1 MAVSV
6 LRAPMTFFETTPI
19 GRVLNRFSND
29 IYKVDEVIG
38 RVFNMFSVIP
48 LKFSLL
54 LWLFHFN
61 LAILF
66 LILPLEYYIFII
78 NNII

>member
-54 LWLFHFN
+54 SWLFHFQ
-61 LAILF
+61 LGHFYSLF
-66 LILPLEYYIFII
+66 YH
-78 NNII
+78 